1 MRRFIRNPR
10 YREPDDAGTLRDQEA
25 DGQEDGQQDEQASQD
40 DDEEGGQE
48 EGGG

>member
-10 YREPDDAGTLRDQEA
+10 YREPEDVRSQEA
-25 DGQEDGQQDEQASQD
+25 NGQEDGQQDEQASQD
-40 DDEEGGQE
+40 DDEEGGQK